1 MCASDRNQE
10 RGFTLIELLLGLG
23 LAAVLLAMLGA
34 MLTSAQRIQA
44 RTQAQMGVQRTGY
57 VALDRLSR
65 QIALA
70 GLNLDP
76 SAGEEAFPA
85 LPPEAGTDWSSAL
98 AIQYRTEDGA
108 LQRFAYYLHD
118 GQIMELGGDADPIP
132 VTDDGCRASLLT
144 YTYYTE
150 YGLTV
155 DPARLSDP
163 YWRAKVQRVELELTV
178 DRGNDSPVSAAYGL
192 AAAVTVQ
199 NPHR

>member
-1 MCASDRNQE
+1 MCASDRTQE
-10 RGFTLIELLLGLG
+10 QGFTLIELLLGLG
-23 LAAVLLAMLGA
+23 LAALLLAMLGA

-57 VALDRLSR
+57 VALDRLTR

-70 GLNLDP
+70 GLNLDLA
-76 SAGEEAFPA
+76 AGEEAFPA

-98 AIQYRTEDGA
+98 AVQYRTADGA

-118 GQIMELGGDADPIP
+118 GQVMEIGGGTDPIP
-132 VTDDGCRASLLT
+132 VTDDGCRVNLLA

-163 YWRAKVQRVELELTV
+163 YWRAQVHRVEVEFAV
-178 DRGNDSPVSAAYGL
+178 DRGNDAPANAAFGL
-192 AAAVTVQ
+192 GTAVTVQ